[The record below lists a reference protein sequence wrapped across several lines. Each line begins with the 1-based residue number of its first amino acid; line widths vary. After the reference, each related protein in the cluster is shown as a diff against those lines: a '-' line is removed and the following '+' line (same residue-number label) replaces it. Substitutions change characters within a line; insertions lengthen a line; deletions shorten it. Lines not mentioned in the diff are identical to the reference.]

1 MHSAVHEPGPL
12 PPPGLPQAAPHLQ
25 AFLVTFLTWTSV
37 CFSGI
42 VSMLFRAF
50 PKPGPFLLG
59 DDGHI
64 TPSWN
69 SWWNCLCSPLIR
81 CDLFKFRDSIS
92 LCVTCVW
99 SCRHQVKGSAN
110 DLSIWANSSWIS
122 ELYSSLFLTSEIM
135 YLAKVNKQI
144 FLHIAYDESQVSTE
158 CHPRYLGCTRTDDD
172 ISSVKSIWYPT
183 IQPLLDSQGFH
194 SHPATLFSFVS
205 SQMKRLSLNPHGPG
219 NLSYTCHLLRPL
231 PIY

>member
-1 MHSAVHEPGPL
+1 MS
-12 PPPGLPQAAPHLQ
+12 QALSHLQ
-25 AFLVTFLTWTSV
+25 GCLRLPLTCRHSLWLFLPEHLSAFLVLSQCYFEPSPSQDLSSW
-37 CFSGI
+37 G
-42 VSMLFRAF
+42 
-50 PKPGPFLLG
+50 G
-59 DDGHI
+59 DGHI

-172 ISSVKSIWYPT
+172 ISSMKSIWYPT

-231 PIY
+231 PLY